1 MPRRKPV
8 FKIIFSTVAIIL
20 LILAALIYIPLTE
33 KLNYD
38 MTGYIIQPNGLIID
52 TTGTFIHADGT
63 TESVSFAIDGNI
75 KDSPNDTDE
84 LNVNIT
90 LSDEF
95 RYAMGRSYPHYI
107 SMNQKNNDFPDLM
120 ICPTYIY
127 DKQLNSSKFSVFALD
142 LETKCSIVLFGSAP
156 DCYLVASE
164 DSTKNYDQLLEHFAD
179 FIESYGPQIWKE

>member
-1 MPRRKPV
+1 MRKS
-8 FKIIFSTVAIIL
+8 FIILTGIIVAILVI
-20 LILAALIYIPLTE
+20 ICAVWFI
-33 KLNYD
+33 NYAGEPGID
-38 MTGYIIQPNGLIID
+38 NKNGLIID